1 MGGKESKQFPLTY
14 DEASK
19 RVTDIEKRR
28 LQDAFRRS
36 SAANNNLSKQVF
48 IHDVLGESVPASLS
62 EQIFHL
68 VGGGRGVSFRE
79 LLMLLVLLTRG
90 TREEKI
96 KFIYGVV
103 ATESGGYIERGD
115 LSRFCLDWE
124 NGYLPNSLNLLFSE
138 GDRATFD
145 QFSGWIEKN
154 HEDLG
159 LARWLLSPNSNLSL
173 ISHLDTPTFYQT
185 LAGVTHLSEQEIME
199 LEKRFWSL
207 VGNSTS
213 GRIDIGII
221 TPLVSPP
228 LPAKLVTGLFKAFDE
243 NQDGHVDFKE
253 LACGVSAACRGP
265 DMERQKFCFK
275 IFDVDNDGVLN
286 EAEVSLMIESMLEV
300 AGQTKT
306 EDKELVSRRLSSQAG
321 EQTEQLNKNSLAELS
336 DPTRRQKLDTT
347 VLTKELLSRDGERL
361 SHLTLEDF
369 LVWTV
374 DNNLPKEFCQLVFQL
389 CHVVLGL
396 RPCSRREEG
405 GVVRGWL
412 AREERAGLAP
422 GQVWYLL
429 PMQWW
434 TSWHAYVNWCEG
446 ATTPMGTLSR
456 KKKQYSKLYTGI

>member
-1 MGGKESKQFPLTY
+1 M
-14 DEASK
+14 
-19 RVTDIEKRR
+19 I
-28 LQDAFRRS
+28 
-36 SAANNNLSKQVF
+36 
-48 IHDVLGESVPASLS
+48 SV
-62 EQIFHL
+62 
-68 VGGGRGVSFRE
+68 
-79 LLMLLVLLTRG
+79 
-90 TREEKI
+90 
-96 KFIYGVV
+96 
-103 ATESGGYIERGD
+103 
-115 LSRFCLDWE
+115 
-124 NGYLPNSLNLLFSE
+124 
-138 GDRATFD
+138 
-145 QFSGWIEKN
+145 
-154 HEDLG
+154 
-159 LARWLLSPNSNLSL
+159 
-173 ISHLDTPTFYQT
+173 
-185 LAGVTHLSEQEIME
+185 
-199 LEKRFWSL
+199 
-207 VGNSTS
+207 
-213 GRIDIGII
+213 
-221 TPLVSPP
+221 
-228 LPAKLVTGLFKAFDE
+228 
-243 NQDGHVDFKE
+243 
-253 LACGVSAACRGP
+253 
-265 DMERQKFCFK
+265 CFK

-321 EQTEQLNKNSLAELS
+321 EQTEQSNKNSLAELS
-336 DPTRRQKLDTT
+336 DPTRRQKIDTT

-429 PMQWW
+429 PMHWW

-456 KKKQYSKLYTGI
+456 KKNNTLNSTLASDSSSKVVATGYTPLVDTESRPTTPVRSGTPAGDSTGKVSRQSSTPGGSPATPRKNYSTPNRPGMIDNSGLIQSSLYRGITVLTGEGGKLKNSGRILRGRDYELVPERLWKFLSQMYGGSPALPRQVIRTKTGQVELELNPQR